1 MLRWA
6 VGWRP
11 ADGRRGLRTR
21 LKDVAE
27 RAGVSVKTVSNVVN
41 GYEHVTPETR
51 SRVEAALHDLGYVPN
66 LAARGL
72 RNGRSGVIAL
82 ALPELHAPYFAEIAH
97 HVVRAAADR
106 GWTVLVDE
114 TEGRL
119 DRERQFAAGIRA
131 HLIDGLIL
139 SPLALTARDL
149 DRRADGVPLVLL
161 GERVRHDVADRVAVD
176 NVQAATDA
184 TAQLLKQGRRRVAAI
199 GVQRS
204 AAGVSARLRLKGYR
218 KAVREHGLDLDPL
231 LAVPAAAW
239 HRADGAAAVRSLLA
253 LGPPPDAL
261 FCFNDLL
268 ALGALRALHEAG
280 LRVPDDVAVVGFD
293 DIEEARYSTPTLSTV
308 SPAKDRIAG
317 TAVELLVARLAAEAG
332 APPPPRRV
340 VAPHTLTVRESSG

>member
-1 MLRWA
+1 VLLSGRWEA
-6 VGWRP
+6 RV
-11 ADGRRGLRTR
+11 RTR

-27 RAGVSVKTVSNVVN
+27 HAGVSVKTVSNVVN
-41 GYEHVTPETR
+41 GYEHVTAKTR
-51 SRVEAALHDLGYVPN
+51 SRVEAALLDLGYVPN

-114 TEGRL
+114 TEGLL
-119 DRERQFAAGIRA
+119 DRERQVAAGIRA

-139 SPLALTARDL
+139 SPLALTAADL

-161 GERVRHDVADRVAVD
+161 GERVRHDVADRVAVN

-184 TAQLLKQGRRRVAAI
+184 TAHLITQGRRRIAAI

-204 AAGVSARLRLKGYR
+204 AAGVSARLRLQGYR
-218 KAVREHGLDLDPL
+218 RALREHGLDLDPV

-253 LGPPPDAL
+253 QGPPPDAL

-268 ALGALRALHEAG
+268 ALGALRALYEAG

-293 DIEEARYSTPTLSTV
+293 DIEETRYSTPTLTTV
-308 SPAKDRIAG
+308 SPAKDLIAG

-332 APPPPRRV
+332 VRSPPRRV

>member
-1 MLRWA
+1 VR
-6 VGWRP
+6 V
-11 ADGRRGLRTR
+11 RTR
-21 LKDVAE
+21 LKDVAA

-41 GYEHVTPETR
+41 GYEHVTAETR
-51 SRVEAALHDLGYVPN
+51 SRVEAALADLGYVPN

-119 DRERQFAAGIRA
+119 DRERQVAAGIRA

-139 SPLALTARDL
+139 SPLALTAADL
-149 DRRADGVPLVLL
+149 DGRADGVPLVLL

-176 NVQAATDA
+176 NVRAARDA
-184 TAQLLKQGRRRVAAI
+184 TAHLLERGRRRIAAV

-204 AAGVSARLRLKGYR
+204 ASGVSARLRLQGYR
-218 KAVREHGLDLDPL
+218 RALRQAGLEADPA

-239 HRADGAAAVRSLLA
+239 HRADGAAAVRALLA
-253 LGPPPDAL
+253 AADPPDAL

-280 LRVPDDVAVVGFD
+280 LRVPEDVAVVGFD
-293 DIEEARYSTPTLSTV
+293 DIEEARYSTPALTTV

-317 TAVELLVARLAAEAG
+317 TAVELLVARLAAPVG

-340 VAPHTLTVRESSG
+340 VAPHVLTIRESSG

>member
-1 MLRWA
+1 M
-6 VGWRP
+6 
-11 ADGRRGLRTR
+11 RTR

-41 GYEHVTPETR
+41 GYEHVTAKTR
-51 SRVEAALHDLGYVPN
+51 SQVEAALVDLGYVPN

-119 DRERQFAAGIRA
+119 DRERQVAAGIRA

-139 SPLALTARDL
+139 SPLALTAADL
-149 DRRADGVPLVLL
+149 DGRADGVPLVLL

-176 NVQAATDA
+176 NVQAARDA
-184 TAQLLKQGRRRVAAI
+184 TAHLLRQGRRRIAAI

-204 AAGVSARLRLKGYR
+204 AAGASARLRLQGYR
-218 KAVREHGLDLDPL
+218 KAVREHGLDLDPV

-239 HRADGAAAVRSLLA
+239 HRADGAAAVRSLLE

-293 DIEEARYSTPTLSTV
+293 DIEETRYSTPSLSTV
-308 SPAKDRIAG
+308 SPAKDGIAG
-317 TAVELLVARLAAEAG
+317 TAVDLLVARLAAQAG
-332 APPPPRRV
+332 APSPPRRV
-340 VAPHTLTVRESSG
+340 VAAHTLAVRESSG

>member
-1 MLRWA
+1 M
-6 VGWRP
+6 P
-11 ADGRRGLRTR
+11 TRTR

-41 GYEHVTPETR
+41 GYEHVTAATR
-51 SRVEAALHDLGYVPN
+51 TRVEAALADLDYVPN

-97 HVVRAAADR
+97 HIVRAAAQR

-114 TEGRL
+114 TDGRL
-119 DRERQFAAGIRA
+119 DRERQVAAGIRA
-131 HLIDGLIL
+131 NLIDGLIL
-139 SPLALTARDL
+139 SPLALTAADL
-149 DRRADGVPLVLL
+149 DGRAEGVPLVLL

-176 NVQAATDA
+176 NVRAARDA
-184 TAQLLKQGRRRVAAI
+184 TAHLLDRGRRRIAAI

-204 AAGVSARLRLKGYR
+204 APGVSARLRLQGYR
-218 KAVREHGLDLDPL
+218 RALRDRGLDPDPA

-239 HRADGAAAVRSLLA
+239 HRADGATAVRSLLE
-253 LGPPPDAL
+253 LTEPPDAL

-280 LRVPDDVAVVGFD
+280 LRVPKDVAVVGFD
-293 DIEEARYSTPTLSTV
+293 DIEETRYSTPTLTTV
-308 SPAKDRIAG
+308 SPAKDQIAS
-317 TAVELLVARLAAEAG
+317 TALDLLVARLAAG
-332 APPPPRRV
+332 SLMPPRRI
-340 VAPHTLTVRESSG
+340 VAPHSLTIRESSG